1 MPKWLSSTLIA
12 CGFFA
17 LVGLAFLPREIEV
30 TVTNNV
36 KNTSSTEKTVN
47 YNGDVYER
55 YYHNGAVTDPNPA
68 ATSEEVE
75 EEPET

>member
-12 CGFFA
+12 VGFFA
-17 LVGLAFLPREIEV
+17 LILLAIIPRSVEV

-36 KNTSSTEKTVN
+36 KNNATSEKTLN

-55 YYHNGAVTDPNPA
+55 YYHNGAVKTPP
-68 ATSEEVE
+68 SEEGE
-75 EEPET
+75 DKPEA

>member
-36 KNTSSTEKTVN
+36 KNTSTSEKTVN

-55 YYHNGAVTDPNPA
+55 YYHNGAVTNPA
-68 ATSEEVE
+68 ADAPSEEDAQ
-75 EEPET
+75 EPEE

>member
-12 CGFFA
+12 
-17 LVGLAFLPREIEV
+17 VGLLALILLATLPRSVEVEV

-36 KNTSSTEKTVN
+36 RNNATSEKTLN

-55 YYHNGAVTDPNPA
+55 YYHNGAVKTPP
-68 ATSEEVE
+68 SEEDE
-75 EEPET
+75 DTPEG